1 MSWLVSMVWKY
12 PCWFCKRRHSCFW
25 AEGSKIIDIV
35 TEVQEVSRPSHLC
48 AGIWALG
55 AKYSGTPCICV
66 LGQRARSFAIRTCIS
81 CLCLRVQKLRTWVTR
96 YALFPLYVWIFY
108 CISSLFLLVQRWRL
122 GSKVRPL
129 RFIVREFPTYLA
141 EPKASVLAHNIIEG
155 GMESAPPKVSSMRV
169 WYTNPLIVVSVCMW

>member
-1 MSWLVSMVWKY
+1 MLK
-12 PCWFCKRRHSCFW
+12 
-25 AEGSKIIDIV
+25 G
-35 TEVQEVSRPSHLC
+35 
-48 AGIWALG
+48 
-55 AKYSGTPCICV
+55 
-66 LGQRARSFAIRTCIS
+66 
-81 CLCLRVQKLRTWVTR
+81 

-129 RFIVREFPTYLA
+129 RFIVRESPTYLA

-169 WYTNPLIVVSVCMW
+169 